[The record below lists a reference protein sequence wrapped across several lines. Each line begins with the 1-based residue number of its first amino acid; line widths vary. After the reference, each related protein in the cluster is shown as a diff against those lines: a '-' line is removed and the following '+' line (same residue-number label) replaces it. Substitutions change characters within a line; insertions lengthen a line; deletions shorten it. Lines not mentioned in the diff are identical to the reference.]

1 MSSVSGR
8 TPRKGSLPAPF
19 APGSR
24 WPWSLLL
31 VPCLPALLSASS
43 HLAPQSAGPV
53 SEAGPEIAVTFV
65 PAGKLP
71 FTTAFAYLPPI
82 SVETVNDERATV
94 TRLYLP
100 DGSLDEAALAA
111 LDEQLADKRRPGDTR
126 HTTIDRRLLTLVFK
140 AAWHFSATHV
150 RVVSAYR
157 EPMKHREGFHGKG
170 RALDFKLEGV
180 KTPDL
185 ARFLR
190 DELALVGVGQ
200 YTHRRTQFVHLDVR
214 ETTFHWFD
222 GSPPGRRGGIARIP
236 TEGTAA
242 RDAAH
247 VPRDDL
253 PDAL

>member
-1 MSSVSGR
+1 M
-8 TPRKGSLPAPF
+8 LP
-19 APGSR
+19 
-24 WPWSLLL
+24 L
-31 VPCLPALLSASS
+31 LPALISASPHARPLDLAAGG
-43 HLAPQSAGPV
+43 HLEAP
-53 SEAGPEIAVTFV
+53 PEIAVTFV
-65 PAGKLP
+65 PAGKFP
-71 FTTAFAYLPPI
+71 FTTGFAYLPLI

-100 DGSLDEAALAA
+100 DGSFDEGALAA
-111 LDEQLADKRRPGDTR
+111 LDEQLSDKRRPGDTR
-126 HTTIDRRLLTLVFK
+126 RATIDRRLLALVFK
-140 AAWHFSATHV
+140 SAWHFGATHV

-190 DELALVGVGQ
+190 AELAHVGVGQ

-214 ETTFHWFD
+214 ESTFHWFD

-242 RDAAH
+242 RDAEH
-247 VPRDDL
+247 VPADDL
-253 PDAL
+253 PDLL